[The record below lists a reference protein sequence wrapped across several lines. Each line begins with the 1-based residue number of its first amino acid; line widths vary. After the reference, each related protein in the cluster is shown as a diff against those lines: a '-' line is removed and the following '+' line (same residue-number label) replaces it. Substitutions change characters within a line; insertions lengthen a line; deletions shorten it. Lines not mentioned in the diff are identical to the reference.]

1 MDEKKID
8 PQNKVVTLSHATEK
22 VNIFFLHVSAIVAYR
37 RCFCLCT

>member
-8 PQNKVVTLSHATEK
+8 PQNKVVTLSHVTEK
-22 VNIFFLHVSAIVAYR
+22 VNIFFLHVSTIVAY